1 MVKSKLQTYIEIL
14 CALVSAGPL
23 KLNQLTDKIQLDK
36 TNLSSIMGFL
46 YDHCLVGIQNL
57 DGGEKAYFVTE
68 RGVSVLKV
76 VAPLV
81 REAQRI
87 QMRNFEV
94 ISTALSA
101 INPDVIKEERTVEK
115 FSDGNDGSVVSQ
127 LRRSKKD
134 FEAYLKSLFDKD
146 PLKIKYRNPDAWYTS
161 NSKRIYAPR
170 HKSSKER

>member
-1 MVKSKLQTYIEIL
+1 LVKSKLQTYIGIL
-14 CALVSAGPL
+14 CALVSGGPL
-23 KLNQLTDKIQLDK
+23 KLNQLTDKVELDK
-36 TNLSSIMGFL
+36 TNLGSIMGFL
-46 YDHCLVGIQNL
+46 YDHCLVGIENL

-87 QMRNFEV
+87 QMRNFEA

-101 INPDVIKEERTVEK
+101 INSDVIKKERTVEK
-115 FSDGNDGSVVSQ
+115 FSDDYNGSVVSQ

-146 PLKIKYRNPDAWYTS
+146 PLEIKYRNADARYTS
-161 NSKRIYAPR
+161 NFKRSCAPNN
-170 HKSSKER
+170 KSDRER